1 MKKPVQ
7 SSIRPADAAKG
18 AAAEERF
25 RTWLDQSVLPHL
37 YVEQSPLTVPGPL
50 RGEIKR
56 PDYLVGIPGVGLVA
70 FDVKAKALYRGRLVF
85 DVAEV
90 RKLRAFSRLFHLTV
104 FFACLDPEGGPEGRW
119 IQLGQLDDV
128 PAVRLNGVLTLSLP
142 ADEAQ
147 AVSLREDFYTAFVR
161 AVALC

>member
-1 MKKPVQ
+1 MKKRTQ
-7 SSIRPADAAKG
+7 SPIHPADAAKG

-25 RTWLDQSVLPHL
+25 RAWLDRSGLPHL
-37 YVEQSPLTVPGPL
+37 YVEQSPFTVPAHL

-56 PDYLVGIPGVGLVA
+56 PDYLVGIPRVGMVA
-70 FDVKAKALYRGRLVF
+70 FDVKAKVLYRGRLVF

-119 IQLGQLDDV
+119 IRLDQLDDV

-147 AVSLREDFYTAFVR
+147 AVSLRKDFYTAFVG
-161 AVALC
+161 AALS